1 MEREADWRSVMK
13 MILRE
18 ADSAGDDYEQLQ
30 REVRDRLLETVS
42 LVAATPPSVHIFD
55 EPYFPRPKGHMRR
68 WAHDKNIYLEKQIFR
83 NRKILLGSRSHC
95 TIGITQRW
103 SSAWAAGTW

>member
-68 WAHDKNIYLEKQIFR
+68 WAHDKNIYLENRYSFIFR
-83 NRKILLGSRSHC
+83 RIIICDSFIIKFKV
-95 TIGITQRW
+95 
-103 SSAWAAGTW
+103 